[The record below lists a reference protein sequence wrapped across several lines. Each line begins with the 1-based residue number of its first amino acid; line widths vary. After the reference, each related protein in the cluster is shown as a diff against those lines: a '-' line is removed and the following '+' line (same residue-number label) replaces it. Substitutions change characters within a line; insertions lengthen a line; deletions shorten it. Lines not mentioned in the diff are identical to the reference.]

1 MNDKFQSFQ
10 KQKKKQKEKI
20 KEVEGNK
27 SYDSFRKTV
36 A

>member
-1 MNDKFQSFQ
+1 MQIPVLPKT
-10 KQKKKQKEKI
+10 KKKQKEKI

>member
-1 MNDKFQSFQ
+1 MQIPVLPKT
-10 KQKKKQKEKI
+10 KKKKQKEKI